1 MQQQKSL
8 KEKFQEFIAKRET
21 YSLYIFPP
29 DSSLRVMFADL
40 TSQGWFDFI
49 ILTFISANCITLAM
63 ERPNIPPWSFERYIL
78 RISNHVFTVVFAI
91 EMFMKGIAVGF
102 WNGPDCY
109 FSDNWNRMDGIL
121 VIVSLVDTSV
131 TAIVGKKS
139 KIFGMLRVFRLV
151 RALKPLRVINRAP
164 GLKLVVQT
172 LLSSLKPIGNIVL
185 ICCTFFIIFGI
196 LGVQLFKGLFFYCD
210 GPDVI
215 AQNITNKME
224 CLQHKEN
231 RWINQ
236 KYNFDNLGGAL
247 MSLFVLSSKDGWV
260 DIMYHGLDAVGI
272 DQQVSFY
279 QYSEFKQLF
288 FPFNFKPKQNYNE
301 WRLLYFISFLLLVG
315 FFVLNMFVGVV
326 VENFHRCRAEQEKE
340 ERAARAIKRAKKI
353 EERRR
358 SKYICSVL
366 TKNYV

>member
-1 MQQQKSL
+1 MRGISN
-8 KEKFQEFIAKRET
+8 ENSPCH
-21 YSLYIFPP
+21 Y
-29 DSSLRVMFADL
+29 RVLCSDL
-40 TSQGWFDFI
+40 VSQGWFDFI

-63 ERPNIPPWSFERYIL
+63 ERPNIPPWSTERYIL
-78 RISNHVFTVVFAI
+78 GVSNHVFTVVFAI
-91 EMFMKGIAVGF
+91 EMFMKAIANGF
-102 WNGPDCY
+102 MYGPDCY
-109 FSDNWNRMDGIL
+109 FSDNWNRMDGTL
-121 VIVSLVDTSV
+121 VIISLVDTSI

-210 GPDVI
+210 GPDVV
-215 AQNITNKME
+215 AQNITNKAE
-224 CLQHKEN
+224 CLQYEDN

-272 DQQVSFY
+272 DQQ
-279 QYSEFKQLF
+279 
-288 FPFNFKPKQNYNE
+288 PRQNYNE

-358 SKYICSVL
+358 SK
-366 TKNYV
+366 